1 MKVLLVDPVADL
13 LPSLQNALLSVNGL
27 ELYCAPDG
35 ATAVQ
40 HSMLLGGVD
49 LLITE
54 ITAPDVDGLS
64 LSAELRRS
72 LPRLKTV
79 FLTRKI
85 PGAHAATPRGS
96 VVLGIPVDPE
106 KVLSAIHSP
115 APTRQIID
123 VPFVVQPAR
132 DEFSSKLGQ
141 ENQGEGTPPSSH
153 ERGIDDQNQI
163 VLASDLIDPLPPKG
177 AEAPAIL
184 KSRFEII
191 RHSIDPSESS
201 FSSESNELANE
212 EWPQFE
218 IVDPAD
224 SLEPLDTIAPLHPGA
239 RLGAYHILRED
250 SPHLL
255 GQSFAAV
262 HTTLGRTVHLIVLDA
277 AFETNI
283 ETKSVFIADAAAK
296 ASAHHPGL
304 LAVYEAGEIEGRTF
318 YALERL
324 EAETIAN
331 LLERRATLSSN
342 VLREVAKTVSEVMIY
357 FEENRMTRESLR
369 AENILVTIDGIPR
382 LRNIATG
389 GLQGALESFD
399 ELSAMSKWLM
409 ALLSEQTP
417 STLRVVCDRISRS
430 HPDAILDFKTFLGA
444 IRQASPGRQSQNRPG
459 SHLHPHTPKQS
470 SIAKGL
476 LAAACALI
484 IAAFAFHNLSTQTQ
498 QVPRQVEI
506 PAGQYIVGSGKRV
519 ALDAFTIDVTE
530 VSNRQ
535 YFEFIAWLRSHP
547 NDASRFDHPEQTPQ
561 HSHIPPGWNE
571 QFPEKSGPRKSPEDS
586 RWELPVTQI
595 TWWDAFAFASWAGRS
610 LPTEEQW
617 EAAGRGTRGFLFPW
631 GDEPE
636 PERTNVAKPESKR
649 TAEDSNIPR
658 PVMAL
663 MDKSTMGVSALAGNV
678 SEWTS
683 TNRDG
688 KYAVKG
694 SHFNGPLVPLDYS
707 PVFSPDTRMPHLG
720 FRTTSASPP
729 SSHP

>member
-40 HSMLLGGVD
+40 HSKLLGGVD

-72 LPRLKTV
+72 LPGLKTV

-106 KVLSAIHSP
+106 KVLSAIQSP
-115 APTRQIID
+115 APTREVID
-123 VPFVVQPAR
+123 VPHVLPAR
-132 DEFSSKLGQ
+132 NELSSTLGQ
-141 ENQGEGTPPSSH
+141 ENQRAEKPPAKR
-153 ERGIDDQNQI
+153 ERGIDDESQPVQ
-163 VLASDLIDPLPPKG
+163 ASDTTDPLTPKG
-177 AEAPAIL
+177 AEKSAAL

-191 RHSIDPSESS
+191 RHSIDPSESV
-201 FSSESNELANE
+201 FSAESNEPAEE

-218 IVDPAD
+218 IVDQAD
-224 SLEPLDTIAPLHPGA
+224 SIEPLDAIAPLHPGA

-342 VLREVAKTVSEVMIY
+342 VLREIAKTVSEVMIY
-357 FEENRMTRESLR
+357 FQENRMTRESLR
-369 AENILVTIDGIPR
+369 AENILVTIDGIAR
-382 LRNIATG
+382 LKNIATG
-389 GLQGALESFD
+389 GLQEAIESFE
-399 ELSAMSKWLM
+399 ELSALSKWLM
-409 ALLSEQTP
+409 ALLPEQTP

-444 IRQASPGRQSQNRPG
+444 IHQASPGRQSQNRPG
-459 SHLHPHTPKQS
+459 SHVPARKPKQP
-470 SIAKGL
+470 SIAQKGL

-484 IAAFAFHNLSTQTQ
+484 IAAITFHNLGTRTQ

-519 ALDAFTIDVTE
+519 ALEAFTIDFTE

-547 NDASRFDHPEQTPQ
+547 NDASRYDHPEQTPQ

-595 TWWDAFAFASWAGRS
+595 TWWDAYAFASWAGRS

-649 TAEDSNIPR
+649 TGEDSNMPR

-720 FRTTSASPP
+720 FRTTSAPPP